1 VRRNPKR
8 LRLVLPVLGV
18 ALALVMSSLGVAGAS
33 SHREAPLISA
43 DPVADNTDVYAYV
56 APDAPNMVTLVGNWI
71 PLEEPAGGPTFPR
84 FGDDVLYTFKID
96 NNGDAIP
103 DVTYEF
109 RFQTYTRNPDTYLYN
124 TGPITSLQDKD
135 WNVRQFYS
143 IAEVRNGHRTFLGR
157 NIPTPPVNIGPRSTP
172 NYNQLATQ
180 AITHLPGGIKVFAGQ
195 RDDPFFVDLGS
206 IFDLGGLR
214 PLNGAHVIPRTA
226 EPGVDGVA
234 GYNVHSIVL
243 QVPKSRVV
251 AQDPTIGIWS
261 STYRRQV
268 RVLNDGGTEPTNFG
282 RYVSVSRLGMPLVNE
297 VVIPLGKK
305 DHWNASEPRDDA
317 QFGKYVLDPELGKL
331 IPALYP
337 GVTTPPKPRNDLAA
351 IFLTG
356 IDGLNKQQHVQPS
369 EQIRL
374 NTSIAPTPYA
384 QQNRLGLLAGQNDG
398 FPNGRRLIDDVT
410 DIELRALAGGT
421 PFTPD
426 FNHAPNNALTDGVDQ
441 NDKPFLTVFPY
452 VPAPKSGYDSHK

>member
-1 VRRNPKR
+1 VKRNPKR
-8 LRLVLPVLGV
+8 LRVVLPVLGV
-18 ALALVMSSLGVAGAS
+18 AIALAASSLVVAGAS
-33 SHREAPLISA
+33 SHREAPLISE
-43 DPVADNTDVYAYV
+43 DPVADNTDTYAYV
-56 APDAPNMVTLVGNWI
+56 APDAPDKVTLVGNWI

-84 FGDDVLYTFKID
+84 FGDDVLYKFEVD
-96 NNGDAIP
+96 NNGDAVS

-109 RFQTYTRNPDTYLYN
+109 RFQTYTRNPDTFLYN
-124 TGPITSLQDKD
+124 TGPINSLNDPD
-135 WNVRQFYS
+135 WNVRQKYS
-143 IAEVRNGHRTFLGR
+143 IAEVRDGRRTFIGR

-172 NYNQLATQ
+172 NYNMLATA

-206 IFDLGGLR
+206 VFDLAGLR
-214 PLNGAHVIPRTA
+214 PLNTAHVIPKATEA
-226 EPGVDGVA
+226 GVDGVG

-243 QVPKSRVV
+243 QVPKSRLVDDD
-251 AQDPTIGIWS
+251 ATIGIWS

-268 RVLNDGGTEPTNFG
+268 KVLDRQGDEPTSFG

-305 DHWNASEPRDDA
+305 DRWNASKPYNDA
-317 QFGKYVLDPELGKL
+317 QFGKYVLDPELSKL
-331 IPALYP
+331 IPVLYP
-337 GVTTPPKPRNDLAA
+337 GVTVPSKPRNDLAA

-356 IDGLNKQQHVQPS
+356 ITDLNKQDRVRPA
-369 EQIRL
+369 EMIRL
-374 NTSIAPTPYA
+374 NTSIAPTPYGS
-384 QQNRLGLLAGQNDG
+384 QNRLGLLAGQNDG

-421 PFTPD
+421 PFTPA
-426 FNHAPNNALTDGVDQ
+426 FNHAPNNALTDGVDS
-441 NDKPFLTVFPY
+441 NDKPFLTAFPY